1 MLRVGLTGG
10 IACGKSTVAAMM
22 RELGCHVI
30 EADPIAHKLIEPGR
44 PAFQEVIRAFGIDVL
59 RPDGFVDRAKLGAL
73 VFADIDKLLRL
84 NSIVHP
90 RVLKELERLF
100 SEYAAAHPPGVAVV
114 EAALLIE
121 AGYVKHLDRLAVA
134 WCTREQQIERL
145 TARGMTREQI
155 DQRLAAQMPLD
166 EKRRRADDV
175 IDCSIPLDET
185 RKQVECLVSRLRDLA
200 AA

>member
-22 RELGCHVI
+22 RELGCYII
-30 EADPIAHKLIEPGR
+30 EADPLAHKLIEPGR

-59 RPDGFVDRAKLGAL
+59 RPDGFVDRKKLGAI

-84 NSIVHP
+84 NAIVHP
-90 RVLKELERLF
+90 RVLKELEILF
-100 SEYAAAHPPGVAVV
+100 SDFAAANPRGIAVV

-121 AGYVKHLDRLAVA
+121 AGYVKHLDKLIVA
-134 WCTREQQIERL
+134 WCTPEQQMERL
-145 TARGMTREQI
+145 LARGMTREQI
-155 DQRLAAQMPLD
+155 EQRVAAQMPME
-166 EKRRRADDV
+166 EKRRRADEV
-175 IDCSIPLDET
+175 VDCSVTLEET
-185 RKQVECLVSRLRDLA
+185 RKQVECLVARLQDLA